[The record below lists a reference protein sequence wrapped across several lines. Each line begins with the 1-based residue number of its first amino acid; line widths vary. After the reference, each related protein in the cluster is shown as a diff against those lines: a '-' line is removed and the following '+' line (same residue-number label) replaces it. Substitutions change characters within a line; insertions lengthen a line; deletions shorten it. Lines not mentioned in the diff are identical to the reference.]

1 MPEGHTLHRLALT
14 LDEAF
19 AGTSPRASSP
29 QGRFTDGAAILDGR
43 FLERVDAWGK
53 HLFLTYAEDVI
64 LNVHLGLIGVFDVSR
79 HGGPGHVPPPVG
91 AVRLRLVG
99 ETHVAD
105 LRGATLVEIVTP
117 EQLDA
122 TVARLGPDPL
132 RVGTDSN
139 DPERAL
145 ARLARTGRSIAEVLM
160 DQSVVAGVGNVYR
173 SEVLFRQRVN
183 PLRPAREIRPA
194 TFRAIWDDL
203 VDLLPLGVAF
213 GQIITMEH
221 QVEEARDLLAAAE
234 DVGGP
239 LSAAVNTTAVTM
251 TAVNMT
257 EMNMSAV
264 DMAAV
269 NTSEGSTSPVGA
281 PGEPTPAYPVRRPT
295 LVRWQGAAEG
305 ERGRRPAYESASP
318 FPREYYVYKRA
329 GEPCHVCGSKVR
341 TQVVAG
347 RNLFWCGRCQRRR

>member
-1 MPEGHTLHRLALT
+1 MPEGHTLHRLALA
-14 LDEAF
+14 LEEAF
-19 AGTSPRASSP
+19 AGTRPRATSP
-29 QGRFTDGAAILDGR
+29 QGRFVEGAAILDGR

-53 HLFLTYAEDVI
+53 HLFLTYADDVI

-79 HGGPGHVPPPVG
+79 HGGPDHVPPPVG
-91 AVRLRLVG
+91 AVRLRLEG

-117 EQLDA
+117 EELDA

-132 RVGTDSN
+132 RAGTDGN
-139 DPERAL
+139 DPERAI
-145 ARLARTGRSIAEVLM
+145 ARLARTGRTIAEALM
-160 DQSVVAGVGNVYR
+160 DQSIVAGVGNVYR
-173 SEVLFRQRVN
+173 SEVLFRHRVN

-203 VDLLPLGVAF
+203 VALLPLGVAF

-221 QVEEARDLLAAAE
+221 QVEQAQDLLAAAQGE
-234 DVGGP
+234 PEPLPVDAGGP
-239 LSAAVNTTAVTM
+239 GEATTA
-251 TAVNMT
+251 
-257 EMNMSAV
+257 
-264 DMAAV
+264 
-269 NTSEGSTSPVGA
+269 
-281 PGEPTPAYPVRRPT
+281 YPPRRPT

-329 GEPCHVCGSKVR
+329 GAPCHVCGSKVR

>member
-14 LDEAF
+14 LEEAF
-19 AGTSPRASSP
+19 AGTRPRACSP
-29 QGRFTDGAAILDGR
+29 QGRFVEGAAMLDGR

-64 LNVHLGLIGVFDVSR
+64 LNVHLGLIGVFDVAR
-79 HGGPGHVPPPVG
+79 HDGPDRVPPPVG

-99 ETHVAD
+99 QTHVAD

-132 RVGTDSN
+132 RAGTEGN

-145 ARLARTGRSIAEVLM
+145 ARLARTGRTIAEVLM

-173 SEVLFRQRVN
+173 SEVLFRQRVD
-183 PLRPAREIRPA
+183 PLRAAREIRPA

-203 VDLLPLGVAF
+203 VELLPLGVAF
-213 GQIITMEH
+213 GQILTMEH
-221 QVEEARDLLAAAE
+221 QVEQARDLLAAVQE
-234 DVGGP
+234 RPPQVPGTPGE
-239 LSAAVNTTAVTM
+239 TTAK
-251 TAVNMT
+251 
-257 EMNMSAV
+257 
-264 DMAAV
+264 D
-269 NTSEGSTSPVGA
+269 PR
-281 PGEPTPAYPVRRPT
+281 RRPT

-305 ERGRRPAYESASP
+305 ERGRRPAYESVSP

-329 GEPCHVCGSKVR
+329 GAPCHGCGSRVR

>member
-14 LDEAF
+14 LEDAF
-19 AGTSPRASSP
+19 AGTRPRASSP
-29 QGRFTDGAAILDGR
+29 QGRFVEGAAILDGR
-43 FLERVDAWGK
+43 LLERVEAWGK

-64 LNVHLGLIGVFDVSR
+64 LNVHLGLIGVFDVTA
-79 HGGPGHVPPPVG
+79 HGGPGRVPPPVG

-99 ETHVAD
+99 DTHVAD

-117 EQLDA
+117 EQFDA

-132 RVGTDSN
+132 RAGTEGN
-139 DPERAL
+139 DPDRAL
-145 ARLARTGRSIAEVLM
+145 ARLARTGRTIAEVLM

-173 SEVLFRQRVN
+173 CEVLFRHRVN
-183 PLRPAREIRPA
+183 PFRPAREIRPA

-213 GQIITMEH
+213 GQILTMEH
-221 QVEEARDLLAAAE
+221 QVEQARDLLAEA
-234 DVGGP
+234 
-239 LSAAVNTTAVTM
+239 TA
-251 TAVNMT
+251 
-257 EMNMSAV
+257 
-264 DMAAV
+264 
-269 NTSEGSTSPVGA
+269 
-281 PGEPTPAYPVRRPT
+281 AYPGRRPT
-295 LVRWQGAAEG
+295 IVRWQGASEG
-305 ERGRRPAYESASP
+305 ERGRRPAYESISP

-329 GEPCHVCGSKVR
+329 EQPCHVCGSRVR